1 MKRMWILLATVLLVG
16 AQAHALDD
24 AHWRKANA
32 SIQRGIDYLR
42 TTQNENGSWSPEPGP
57 AITAMAITVM
67 LDRPDISPDDPAVA
81 RGIDYILSQVQPD
94 GGIHSGILHN
104 YNTAICLSALARVN
118 TRPGVAE
125 VIANAQRFLMG
136 LQWHD
141 QPGPDGK
148 AVDASHPFY
157 GGAGYGKHGRPD
169 GSNTQIM
176 LQGLYDSGVDC
187 NDPAFQRAIVFI
199 SRLQGVESNDLH
211 AQRIQPD
218 GGFIYA
224 TSINKDLVGV
234 PESKASPELIDEA
247 KLGRP
252 VSGLRTYGS
261 MTYAGFKSYLYAQL
275 DRDDPRVVQALD
287 WIRNHYTLERNPGMP
302 QHMDQQ
308 GLYYY
313 YVTFARALNAW
324 GSTTVDA
331 EGGSHDWANDV
342 VDALV
347 SRQREDGSWLN
358 EADRWME
365 GDPNLVT
372 GYALLALQEALR

>member
-1 MKRMWILLATVLLVG
+1 MVLLVMVSP
-16 AQAHALDD
+16 AAALDD
-24 AHWRKANA
+24 AHWRQANTA
-32 SIQRGIDYLR
+32 IDRGIEFLR
-42 TTQNENGSWSPEPGP
+42 STQDDDGSWSPQPGP
-57 AITAMAITVM
+57 AITAMAVTVM
-67 LDRPDISPDDPAVA
+67 LDRPDISSDDPAVVK
-81 RGIDYILSQVQPD
+81 GIDYILSQVQPD
-94 GGIHSGILHN
+94 GGIHGGILHN

-118 TRPGVAE
+118 NRPDVAQA
-125 VIANAQRFLMG
+125 IANAQRYLKG
-136 LQWHD
+136 LQWD
-141 QPGPDGK
+141 NEPGPDGK
-148 AVDASHPFY
+148 PIDQSHPFY

-169 GSNTQIM
+169 GSNTQVM

-199 SRLQGVESNDLH
+199 SRLQGIESNDLF
-211 AQRIQPD
+211 ADQIVND
-218 GGFIYA
+218 GGFIYS

-234 PESKASPELIDEA
+234 PESKASPALIDEA

-275 DRDDPRVVQALD
+275 DRDDPRVEQALG
-287 WIRNHYTLERNPGMP
+287 WIRDHYTLERNPGMP
-302 QHMDQQ
+302 EHMDQQ

-313 YVTFARALNAW
+313 YVTFARALRGW
-324 GSTTVDA
+324 GSTTIEADGEA
-331 EGGSHDWANDV
+331 RDWANDL

-372 GYALLALQEALR
+372 GYALLALQEAIR